1 MTRTESRL
9 ERRDVEGALEA
20 RCETVARQEAD
31 EAITRLLAEGG
42 LTAEQRRT
50 VRELA
55 AAIAGDLLIQPVVDV
70 DANDVD
76 TRRAIQALFEVDGER
91 GAVPPGAVSDAAD
104 LSHPAAGESES

>member
-1 MTRTESRL
+1 M

-31 EAITRLLAEGG
+31 EAIARLLTKGG

-55 AAIAGDLLIQPVVDV
+55 AAIAGGLLIQPVGAVDEV
-70 DANDVD
+70 DVD
-76 TRRAIQALFEVDGER
+76 TRRVMQALFEVDGESD
-91 GAVPPGAVSDAAD
+91 AVPPGAVSDAAG
-104 LSHPAAGESES
+104 LSRPAAGESES